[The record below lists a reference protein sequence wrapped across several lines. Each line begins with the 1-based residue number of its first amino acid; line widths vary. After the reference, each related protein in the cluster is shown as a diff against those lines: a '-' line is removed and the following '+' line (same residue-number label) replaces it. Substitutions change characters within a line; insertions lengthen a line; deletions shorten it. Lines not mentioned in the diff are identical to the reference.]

1 MQGIRGCWGCGEEGC
16 RQWGWE
22 QGRAGGG
29 PGLPP
34 ASLGQGGLA
43 LMPAASPLAG
53 MVPVSKRSLDFLLRG
68 GPGNAVVIVVGG
80 AAESLD
86 CMPGEHR
93 VLLRGRRGFV
103 RLALQHG

>member
-1 MQGIRGCWGCGEEGC
+1 
-16 RQWGWE
+16 
-22 QGRAGGG
+22 
-29 PGLPP
+29 
-34 ASLGQGGLA
+34 
-43 LMPAASPLAG
+43 

-86 CMPGEHR
+86 GVPGQQR
-93 VLLRGRRGFV
+93 VLLKGRRGFV